1 LLARYPDLQAL
12 APEARADTMARKW
25 YYDRTMALAGGMAKG
40 FLLML
45 VFGPVLSTAQTLI
58 AGAILRR
65 SRSLRETALRYL
77 EMAIPG
83 ISVVIALPLLLLRLV
98 AGVDLRTGMPL
109 WYELLIGLTTGMAVA
124 AAWFRWQWWVRLAAQ
139 GAWVTL
145 FAAHS
150 FILSWVQ
157 T

>member
-1 LLARYPDLQAL
+1 
-12 APEARADTMARKW
+12 
-25 YYDRTMALAGGMAKG
+25 MALAGGIAKG

-45 VFGPVLSTAQTLI
+45 VFGPVLSTAQTLT

-83 ISVVIALPLLLLRLV
+83 ISVVIALPLLLLRWV

-109 WYELLIGLTTGMAVA
+109 WYELLIGLTTGMAVV
-124 AAWFRWQWWVRLAAQ
+124 AAWFRWPWWVRVAAQ
-139 GAWVTL
+139 GSWVTL

-150 FILSWVQ
+150 FILSWVRAW
-157 T
+157 